1 MLKHIVMWNMKE
13 QALGASAK
21 ENAQRLKAALEALP
35 AVIPEVLALEVGLN
49 VNPSPAACD
58 VSLYTEFTD
67 EAALATYQQH
77 SAHQDVAALV
87 GDITSERHVVDYI
100 TG

>member
-1 MLKHIVMWNMKE
+1 MWNMKE

-58 VSLYTEFTD
+58 VSLYTEFAD
-67 EAALATYQQH
+67 EAALATYQKH
-77 SAHQDVAALV
+77 PAHQDVAALV
-87 GDITSERHVVDYI
+87 GDITGERHVVDYI
-100 TG
+100 AD